1 MKEKITLDFPPDN
14 SYKIKIFSIV
24 ALIICVLF
32 FALNLQFRWL
42 IINDKLIELI
52 IATLLFII
60 SFSKDKN
67 ENDKNLR
74 IKFYAGKIAVTYIV
88 SFIISLNIFEL
99 IKREIISISSITFVI
114 IGLIFYQICFLY
126 LKFKTHNKEVEIKNA
141 TIYETYKR
149 YSKYYLIAFGISIL
163 TLLAI
168 IILK

>member
-114 IGLIFYQICFLY
+114 IGLIFYQICFIQITIEENIIFSGTTHK
-126 LKFKTHNKEVEIKNA
+126 KFFVVE
-141 TIYETYKR
+141 
-149 YSKYYLIAFGISIL
+149 YYFSLFIAYYYHY
-163 TLLAI
+163 
-168 IILK
+168 